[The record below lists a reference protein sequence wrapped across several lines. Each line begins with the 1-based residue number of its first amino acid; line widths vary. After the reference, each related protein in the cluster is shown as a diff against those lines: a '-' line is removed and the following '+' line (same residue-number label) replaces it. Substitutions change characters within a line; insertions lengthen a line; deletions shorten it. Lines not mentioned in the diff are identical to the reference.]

1 MKYYGMF
8 RINKDYSLN
17 VEYVTVDKD
26 RLASRFTNTIN
37 SRAEDV
43 KIEEEGSNFAIFEDG
58 VELWANEI
66 EGEECE
72 GDYVYAVFGEV
83 NDVIFEGVY
92 CSREKAMR
100 RLDEIVGEYK
110 QNNINLEMRYDDLII
125 MENDDY
131 FKFQIIKLDK
141 GDDVKKIFMITK
153 IIAEESAKN
162 SEVMVTTFDS
172 EEEAVERF
180 NSEIELM
187 REDVEEHGG
196 QINVSEKDAWY
207 DNDEAGIYS
216 HIQLRT
222 TAVGKTDWFG
232 F

>member
-8 RINKDYSLN
+8 KINQDYSLD
-17 VEYVTVDKD
+17 VKYVTTDRNMFVDK
-26 RLASRFTNTIN
+26 FTSAIN
-37 SRAEDV
+37 ERAKDV
-43 KIEEEGSNFAIFEDG
+43 KVEDEGYKFAIFEDG
-58 VELWANEI
+58 VELWAAETK
-66 EGEECE
+66 GEECE
-72 GDYVYAVFGEV
+72 GDYVYVVFGEINTIV
-83 NDVIFEGVY
+83 LDGVY
-92 CSREKAMR
+92 CSREAAVAH
-100 RLDEIVGEYK
+100 LDEIVKEYEDHQISLDK
-110 QNNINLEMRYDDLII
+110 RYEDLII
-125 MENDDY
+125 LENDDY
-131 FKFQIIKLDK
+131 FKIQKIKLTK
-141 GDDVKKIFMITK
+141 GDDVEKIFMITK
-153 IIAEESAKN
+153 IVVEESVKN
-162 SEVMVTTFDS
+162 SEVMVVTFES

-180 NSEIELM
+180 NSEVELM